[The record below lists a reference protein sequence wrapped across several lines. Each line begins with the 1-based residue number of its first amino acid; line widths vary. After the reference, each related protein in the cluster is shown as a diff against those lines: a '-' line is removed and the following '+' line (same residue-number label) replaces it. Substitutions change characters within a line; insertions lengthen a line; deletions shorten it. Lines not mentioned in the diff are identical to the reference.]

1 MYTVALS
8 NVLDIGAN
16 VFYFGDKMDLN
27 FSLVSVIIP
36 AYNAEVFIGRT
47 LESVIS
53 QTYKNLE
60 IIVVDDGSQDRTA
73 EIVESFMQIDSR
85 IVLFKQ
91 VNAGVAAARNLAIAK
106 SSGEF
111 IAPIDAD
118 DIWYPEKIEKQVQC
132 LLASHPNVGL
142 VYNWSVLVDEEDVII
157 GQYEPQH
164 YFQFLTAEGNAY
176 PALLYMNIIGN
187 ASVPLI
193 RRSCFEKV
201 GGYNC
206 ELKQQNAQGCEDWD
220 IYLRIADFYEYRVVP
235 EFLVGYRQVKGSMSR
250 ATKSMAKS
258 FELVITDAR
267 QRRPEFCQK
276 IYKQIYNWSASAFF
290 VYLLVISFEGRN
302 YWGTLVWLYKAIQ
315 KDYIILLR
323 RSTYQIITTCILNII
338 AKPIISLIVTDQRRH
353 QSQLGNQNK
362 VAEPISIPITISDIN
377 KRIQKPQK
385 VVTWKPYEKL
395 MWQRWLTILQY
406 CKGTSLLFD
415 SSERQIAYV
424 SSSSLLEKGVN

>member
-1 MYTVALS
+1 MHS
-8 NVLDIGAN
+8 D
-16 VFYFGDKMDLN
+16 

-36 AYNAEVFIGRT
+36 AYNAEVLIGRT

-73 EIVESFMQIDSR
+73 SIVESFMEIDSR

-91 VNAGVAAARNLAIAK
+91 ANAGVAAARNLAIAK

-142 VYNWSVLVDEEDVII
+142 VYNWSVLLDEEDVIL

-164 YFQFLTAEGNAY
+164 YFKFLTAEGNAY
-176 PALLYMNIIGN
+176 PALLYMNIVGN

-267 QRRPEFCQK
+267 QRRLEFPQD
-276 IYKQIYNWSASAFF
+276 IYQQIYNWSASSFF
-290 VYLLVISFEGRN
+290 VYLLVNTFEGGD
-302 YWGTLVWLYKAIQ
+302 YWNTLVWLYKAIQ

-323 RSTYQIITTCILNII
+323 RSTYQIITVCALNILGLQ
-338 AKPIISLIVTDQRRH
+338 IISSIVNVRLWRRH
-353 QSQLGNQNK
+353 QNK
-362 VAEPISIPITISDIN
+362 VSETISVPVTIN
-377 KRIQKPQK
+377 EINERMQKPQK
-385 VVTWKPYEKL
+385 VLTWKPYEKL
-395 MWQRWLTILQY
+395 TWQRWLTILQR
-406 CKGTSLLFD
+406 CESTSLLVN
-415 SSERQIAYV
+415 SSERQIAYL
-424 SSSSLLEKGVN
+424 SSGSLLKKGVN

>member
-1 MYTVALS
+1 MHS
-8 NVLDIGAN
+8 D
-16 VFYFGDKMDLN
+16 

-73 EIVESFMQIDSR
+73 SIVESFMEIDSR

-91 VNAGVAAARNLAIAK
+91 ANAGVAAARNLAIAK

-142 VYNWSVLVDEEDVII
+142 VYNWSVLIDEEDVIL
-157 GQYEPQH
+157 GRYEPEH
-164 YFQFLTAEGNAY
+164 YFKFLTAEGNAY
-176 PALLYMNIIGN
+176 PALLYMNIVGN

-267 QRRPEFCQK
+267 QRRLEFPQNT
-276 IYKQIYNWSASAFF
+276 YQQIYNWSASSFF
-290 VYLLVISFEGRN
+290 VYLLVNCFECGD
-302 YWGTLVWLYKAIQ
+302 YWSTLVWLYKAIQ

-323 RSTYQIITTCILNII
+323 RSTYQIIAVCALNILGL
-338 AKPIISLIVTDQRRH
+338 PIISSIVNVRLRRRH
-353 QSQLGNQNK
+353 QNK
-362 VAEPISIPITISDIN
+362 VSETISAPITINQIN
-377 KRIQKPQK
+377 ERMQKPQK
-385 VVTWKPYEKL
+385 VLTWKPYEKL
-395 MWQRWLTILQY
+395 TWQRWLTILQH
-406 CKGTSLLFD
+406 CESTSLLLN
-415 SSERQIAYV
+415 SSERQIAYL
-424 SSSSLLEKGVN
+424 SSGSLLKKGVN

>member
-1 MYTVALS
+1 MHS
-8 NVLDIGAN
+8 D
-16 VFYFGDKMDLN
+16 

-60 IIVVDDGSQDRTA
+60 IIVVDDGSQDGTA
-73 EIVESFMQIDSR
+73 SIVESFMEIDSR
-85 IVLFKQ
+85 IVLLKQ
-91 VNAGVAAARNLAIAK
+91 ANAGVAAARNLAIAK

-142 VYNWSVLVDEEDVII
+142 VYNWSVLIDEDDVIL
-157 GQYEPQH
+157 GQYEPEH
-164 YFQFLTAEGNAY
+164 YFRFLTAEGNAY
-176 PALLYMNIIGN
+176 PALLYMNIVGN

-206 ELKQQNAQGCEDWD
+206 QLKQQNAQGCEDWD

-235 EFLVGYRQVKGSMSR
+235 EFLVAYRQVKGSMSR

-267 QRRPEFCQK
+267 QRRLEFPQD
-276 IYKQIYNWSASAFF
+276 IYQQIYNWSASSFF
-290 VYLLVISFEGRN
+290 VYLLVNTFEGGD
-302 YWGTLVWLYKAIQ
+302 YWNTLVWLYKAIQ

-323 RSTYQIITTCILNII
+323 RSTYQIITVCALNIL
-338 AKPIISLIVTDQRRH
+338 AKPIISSIVNVGLRRRH
-353 QSQLGNQNK
+353 KNK
-362 VAEPISIPITISDIN
+362 VSEPISAPITINEIN
-377 KRIQKPQK
+377 QRMQKPQK
-385 VVTWKPYEKL
+385 LVTWKPYEKL
-395 MWQRWLTILQY
+395 SWQRWLRILQH
-406 CKGTSLLFD
+406 CESTCLLLN
-415 SSERQIAYV
+415 SSERQIAYL
-424 SSSSLLEKGVN
+424 SSGSLLKKGVNS

>member
-1 MYTVALS
+1 MHS
-8 NVLDIGAN
+8 D
-16 VFYFGDKMDLN
+16 

-73 EIVESFMQIDSR
+73 SIVESFMEIDSR

-91 VNAGVAAARNLAIAK
+91 ANAGVAAARNLAIAK

-142 VYNWSVLVDEEDVII
+142 VYNWSVLLDEKDVIL

-164 YFQFLTAEGNAY
+164 YFKFLTAEGNAY
-176 PALLYMNIIGN
+176 PALLYMNIVGN

-267 QRRPEFCQK
+267 QRRLEFPQDT
-276 IYKQIYNWSASAFF
+276 YQQIYNWSASSFF
-290 VYLLVISFEGRN
+290 VYLLVNCFECGD
-302 YWGTLVWLYKAIQ
+302 YWSTLVWLYKAIQ
-315 KDYIILLR
+315 KDYVILLR
-323 RSTYQIITTCILNII
+323 RSTYQIIAVCALNILGL
-338 AKPIISLIVTDQRRH
+338 PIISSIVNLRLRRRH
-353 QSQLGNQNK
+353 QNK
-362 VAEPISIPITISDIN
+362 ISEPISAPITINEIN
-377 KRIQKPQK
+377 QRMQKPQK

-395 MWQRWLTILQY
+395 TWQRWLTILQH
-406 CKGTSLLFD
+406 CNSTSLLLN
-415 SSERQIAYV
+415 SSERQIAYL
-424 SSSSLLEKGVN
+424 SSGSLLKKGVN